1 MKRFLGALLASIAGI
16 LTFVFLSIPC
26 MSLNADNETV
36 TELTAT
42 TGWDIL
48 SVESDS
54 YTMVKIFIIIMIIL
68 ACLLILVAVLSLLKE
83 TNIIKSNVNFNM
95 ISFLLLVLLTISAV
109 VVLIGISNID
119 KSEFLGETIQPYK
132 AGIGAI
138 LNVVVSGIATLLGI
152 FTLTG
157 SSGKKKRR

>member
-26 MSLNADNETV
+26 MSLNTDNETA
-36 TELTAT
+36 TELSAT

-54 YTMVKIFIIIMIIL
+54 YTLVKVFIIIMIIL
-68 ACLLILVAVLSLLKE
+68 ACLLILVAILSLLKE
-83 TNIIKSNVNFNM
+83 TNIIKSNINFNM

-109 VVLIGISNID
+109 VVLIGIGNID

-138 LNVVVSGIATLLGI
+138 LNVVVSGIATLLSL
-152 FTLTG
+152 FTLGG
-157 SSGKKKRR
+157 SNTKKKRR

>member
-132 AGIGAI
+132 AGIGAV

>member
-1 MKRFLGALLASIAGI
+1 
-16 LTFVFLSIPC
+16 
-26 MSLNADNETV
+26 
-36 TELTAT
+36 
-42 TGWDIL
+42 
-48 SVESDS
+48 
-54 YTMVKIFIIIMIIL
+54 MVKIFIIIMIIL

-132 AGIGAI
+132 AGIGAV

>member
-138 LNVVVSGIATLLGI
+138 LNVVVSGIATLLSI
-152 FTLTG
+152 FTLSG